1 MAVLIGELR
10 LRRDDEILHAQ
21 ASEPALVPG
30 GPEGEAAADIVVA
43 IAVGAGGSVDPRW
56 GRAQRVAV
64 ATFHR
69 GRLSNWEETEVG
81 WGTLREE
88 GSERAHHARVA
99 RFVKQHGVQIVVAH
113 HMGADMLAMLGRM
126 GLEVQTPASADARE
140 AVLAAVG
147 LRQGEGVAGP
157 GSVAGPGAVEGPGL
171 PGSEV
176 PGRPLT

>member
-10 LRRDDEILHAQ
+10 LRRDDETLHVQ
-21 ASEPALVPG
+21 ASEPVLVPG
-30 GPEGEAAADIVVA
+30 GPEREAAATVVVA

-64 ATFHR
+64 ATVDR

-113 HMGADMLAMLGRM
+113 HMGTDMLAMLGRM
-126 GLEVQTPASADARE
+126 GLEVQVPASGDARE

-147 LRQGEGVAGP
+147 LHQGDGVARPRG
-157 GSVAGPGAVEGPGL
+157 VARPGAVKRPEL
-171 PGSEV
+171 PGNEV
-176 PGRPLT
+176 GGRPLT